1 MTDFNSKP
9 PRKPLLMGILN
20 VTPDSFSDGGS
31 YGCVQDAIDAGLRMV
46 EEGADIVDVGG
57 ESTRP
62 GSQPVPLDIEKQR
75 VLPVIEGLAGQSV
88 RISIDTYKA
97 AVAREA
103 LQAGA
108 QIVNDVTA
116 LRDPEMPGVCAEVE
130 CTVCLMHMQGTPQTM
145 QQNPSYGDVVEEVK
159 QFLLER
165 AAFAKTQGIP
175 KERIWIDPGI
185 GFGKNDTHN
194 LTVIRDLRVLTE
206 TGYPVLIGI
215 SRKGFIGRL
224 LGSRESPAPAK
235 DRLEGTLA
243 LQIYAQL
250 AGAAILRTHDVRAAR
265 RAATVIESLSL

>member
-1 MTDFNSKP
+1 
-9 PRKPLLMGILN
+9 MGILN

-103 LQAGA
+103 LHAGA

-116 LRDPEMPGVCAEVE
+116 LQDPEMAGVCAEIE

-194 LTVIRDLRVLTE
+194 LTLIRDLRVLTE

-224 LGSRESPAPAK
+224 LGSKESPAPAK

-265 RAATVIESLSL
+265 RAATVIESLSS